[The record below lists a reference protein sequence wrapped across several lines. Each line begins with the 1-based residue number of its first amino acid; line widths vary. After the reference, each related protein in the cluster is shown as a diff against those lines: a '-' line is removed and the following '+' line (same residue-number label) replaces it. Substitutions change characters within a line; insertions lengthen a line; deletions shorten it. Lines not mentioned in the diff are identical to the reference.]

1 VKVLGTRSVA
11 RWDAFTDL
19 SEKGYMND
27 IGTVPWTE
35 GVSLKVRSNQ
45 TLIFVPVHPHLHFI
59 SHLPTATMSE
69 QLISQFLRAIPERSW
84 LFKYGRMP
92 MSYILSDHVWQVR
105 ATPNQ
110 LSGQWTITTFSV
122 SWHHQLA

>member
-1 VKVLGTRSVA
+1 MKVLDARSVA

-27 IGTVPWTE
+27 IATVPWTE
-35 GVSLKVRSNQ
+35 GASLKVRSNQ
-45 TLIFVPVHPHLHFI
+45 TLMSVPVYPNLHFI

-92 MSYILSDHVWQVR
+92 MSYILSDYVWQVR

-110 LSGQWTITTFSV
+110 LSK
-122 SWHHQLA
+122 H